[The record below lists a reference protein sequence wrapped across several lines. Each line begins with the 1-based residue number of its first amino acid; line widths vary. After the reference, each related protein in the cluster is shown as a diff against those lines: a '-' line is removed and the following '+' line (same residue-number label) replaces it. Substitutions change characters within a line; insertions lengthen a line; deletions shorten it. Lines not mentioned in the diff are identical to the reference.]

1 MFGDNKKDLYSTGSY
16 GRDIGVG
23 LASALQNA
31 FNQPGRYYTKANWRG
46 NGLANVDIGYLQN
59 DDYVN
64 PYDFMN
70 ALTSTM
76 MKQEN
81 YKPFDF
87 EEAKASVNE
96 MINKPMFQNLLNRN
110 QKAQYPLRTE
120 MYNLAQIGN
129 VGGGTIGGTNGAYNV
144 FYNYNLPN
152 RELEL
157 NKFWER

>member
-1 MFGDNKKDLYSTGSY
+1 MFGDNKRDLYSTGSY
-16 GRDIGVG
+16 GRDVGVG

-31 FNQPGRYYTKANWRG
+31 FSQPGKYYTKANWRG

-81 YKPFDF
+81 YKPFKD
-87 EEAKASVNE
+87 EQQRADELV
-96 MINKPMFQNLLNRN
+96 NKPMFQDLLNRS
-110 QKAQYPLRTE
+110 KAQYPLQTT
-120 MYNLAQIGN
+120 MYNLSQIGN
-129 VGGGTIGGTNGAYNV
+129 VGGGTIGRTNGAYDS
-144 FYNYNLPN
+144 FYNYNLPTQPIS
-152 RELEL
+152 L